1 MRLAGGNCPS
11 ITAEDFLYLP
21 IFFCYNIENAD
32 IGHNKEEHMSNQT
45 QINISEQ
52 IAVANLYLQA
62 AENQSSLSR
71 YIDKLVLEPDNEY
84 VKSAIEYLTKA
95 ANAYKRALSLI
106 EQEQANRRE
115 NLAQIP
121 RINR

>member
-1 MRLAGGNCPS
+1 
-11 ITAEDFLYLP
+11 
-21 IFFCYNIENAD
+21 
-32 IGHNKEEHMSNQT
+32 MSNQT